1 MWTAIIDLYQGS
13 SEAKKLVLKDKQRT
27 IKMSKLDYLVSYL
40 TKFTQVRDKLAGSS
54 ETVTDRDLVSFSLM
68 GFTKARKLVQ
78 MEYVPGRSFQ
88 TRSNYGVIVSKK
100 KFADMLSQGLVPR

>member
-40 TKFTQVRDKLAGSS
+40 TKFTQVREKLVGVGKAIP
-54 ETVTDRDLVSFSLM
+54 DRDLVSFCPVGFHQITTSLYLWYLCQRKASRLGAIM
-68 GFTKARKLVQ
+68 G
-78 MEYVPGRSFQ
+78 
-88 TRSNYGVIVSKK
+88 
-100 KFADMLSQGLVPR
+100 